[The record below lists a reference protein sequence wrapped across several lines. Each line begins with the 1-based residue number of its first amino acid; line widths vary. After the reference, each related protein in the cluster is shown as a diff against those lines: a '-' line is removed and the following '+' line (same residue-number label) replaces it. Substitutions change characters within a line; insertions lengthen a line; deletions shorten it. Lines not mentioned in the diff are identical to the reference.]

1 MSFLKRLLYY
11 LFGFSIGLIF
21 LFYFMGKK
29 DAKFNY
35 SPNKRVLA
43 DIDKKKWVLGEG
55 IDTLQLING
64 KLIRDFKV
72 DFSRS
77 DVELDSCKIYILKS
91 KLITEKSYYIVKN
104 CSKSAKFEKYSF

>member
-29 DAKFNY
+29 DATFNY

-43 DIDKKKWVLGEG
+43 DIDKKIWILESS
-55 IDTLQLING
+55 IDSLELVKG

-77 DVELDSCKIYILKS
+77 DVELDSCKIYILES
-91 KLITEKSYYIVKN
+91 KFINEKTYYKVKN

>member
-1 MSFLKRLLYY
+1 
-11 LFGFSIGLIF
+11 
-21 LFYFMGKK
+21 MGKK
-29 DAKFNY
+29 DATFNY

-43 DIDKKKWVLGEG
+43 DIDKKNWVLGDG
-55 IDTLQLING
+55 IDSLQLIKG

-77 DVELDSCKIYILKS
+77 DVELDSCKIYVLKS
-91 KLITEKSYYIVKN
+91 KLITEKSYYKVKN

>member
-29 DAKFNY
+29 DATFNY

-55 IDTLQLING
+55 IDTLLLIKG

-77 DVELDSCKIYILKS
+77 DVELDSCKIYVLKS

>member
-43 DIDKKKWVLGEG
+43 DIDKKNWVLGED
-55 IDTLQLING
+55 IDTLLLIKG

-91 KLITEKSYYIVKN
+91 KLITEKSYYKVKN

>member
-29 DAKFNY
+29 EATFNY

-43 DIDKKKWVLGEG
+43 DIEKKKWIFKNDSLEIIKGN
-55 IDTLQLING
+55 LIKDYN
-64 KLIRDFKV
+64 V
-72 DFSRS
+72 DFSKS
-77 DVELDSCKIYILKS
+77 NVEMDSCKLYYLKNNS
-91 KLITEKSYYIVKN
+91 KNKKFYYWVKN
-104 CSKSAKFEKYSF
+104 CSKSAKFEKLYY

>member
-21 LFYFMGKK
+21 LFYFVGKK
-29 DAKFNY
+29 DATFNY

-43 DIDKKKWVLGEG
+43 DIDKKKWIMEKS
-55 IDTLQLING
+55 IDSLKLVKG
-64 KLIRDFKV
+64 KLVRDFKV

-77 DVELDSCKIYILKS
+77 DVELDSCKIYILES
-91 KLITEKSYYIVKN
+91 KLIDEKAYFKVKN
-104 CSKSAKFEKYSF
+104 CSKSAKFERYYF

>member
-21 LFYFMGKK
+21 LFYFMEKK
-29 DAKFNY
+29 DATFNY

-43 DIDKKKWVLGEG
+43 DIDKKNWVLGDG
-55 IDTLQLING
+55 IDSLQLIKG

-77 DVELDSCKIYILKS
+77 DVELDSCKIYVLKS
-91 KLITEKSYYIVKN
+91 KLITEKSYYKVKN

>member
-29 DAKFNY
+29 DATFNY

-43 DIDKKKWVLGEG
+43 DIDKKNWVLGDG
-55 IDTLQLING
+55 IDSLQLIKG

-77 DVELDSCKIYILKS
+77 DVELDSCKIYVLES
-91 KLITEKSYYIVKN
+91 KLITEKNYYKVKN
-104 CSKSAKFEKYSF
+104 CLKSAKFEKYSF

>member
-55 IDTLQLING
+55 IDSLQLIKG

-91 KLITEKSYYIVKN
+91 KLITEKSYYKVKN

>member
-21 LFYFMGKK
+21 LFYFIGKK
-29 DAKFNY
+29 DATFNY

-43 DIDKKKWVLGEG
+43 DIDKKKWILENS
-55 IDTLQLING
+55 IDSLKLVKG
-64 KLIRDFKV
+64 KLTRDFKV

-91 KLITEKSYYIVKN
+91 KLIEEKTYFKVKN
-104 CSKSAKFEKYSF
+104 CSKSAKFERYSF

>member
-21 LFYFMGKK
+21 LFYFISKK
-29 DAKFNY
+29 DATFNY

-43 DIDKKKWVLGEG
+43 DIDKKKWVLENS
-55 IDTLQLING
+55 IDSIKLVKG

-91 KLITEKSYYIVKN
+91 KLIEKTYFKVKN
-104 CSKSAKFEKYSF
+104 CSKSAKFERYSF